1 MVVGVPQRVADPA
14 DPDAG
19 QGGLGYLVLAD
30 HHVIG
35 REDVDNA
42 SGPASLILR

>member
-1 MVVGVPQRVADPA
+1 MGMVVGVPQRVADPA

-19 QGGLGYLVLAD
+19 HGGLGYLVLAD

-35 REDVDNA
+35 VRRYGDGTEA
-42 SGPASLILR
+42 GRI